1 MDNRADHQELTRKN
15 ARTGLAVL
23 AAVFIMLGVSFAAV
37 PMYRLFCQ
45 VTGFGGTT
53 MVSEALPDKVLE
65 RRVTVKFNADTGR
78 NMPWDFK
85 PVQREITVQL
95 GQRGLAAYTAHNRA
109 TKPIGGTAVYNVTP
123 LKAGPYFNKIQCFC
137 FDEQVLQPGQTADM
151 PVLFF
156 IDPAMNDDPNMDDV
170 STITLS
176 YTFYESHSKALEDAL
191 EAFYN
196 TENIDIKETH

>member
-1 MDNRADHQELTRKN
+1 MDKRPDHQELTRKN

-53 MVSEALPDKVLE
+53 MVSETLPDKVLE
-65 RRVTVKFNADTGR
+65 RRVTIKFNADTGR

-85 PVQREITVQL
+85 PVQREITIQL

-137 FDEQVLQPGQTADM
+137 FDEQVLQPGQTVDM

-156 IDPAMNDDPNMDDV
+156 VDPAMNDDPNMDDV